1 MDLLKA
7 AIDIDERRKRAAEL
21 VYVEERLSAWAQ
33 WAKEH
38 RDGLGYPSMSL
49 LYRAMRERLGPVDAK
64 RKALE
69 ADRPL
74 TAMGTETRVMREPK
88 VGEIPDPVAE
98 VDVVVSR
105 LPHDLR
111 VVICVDYFAYGP
123 IEARAKKTRWKRARY
138 SQLLESAKYAVYAAL
153 DSRTRSAL

>member
-7 AIDIDERRKRAAEL
+7 AIDIDERRKRADEL
-21 VYVEERLSAWAQ
+21 VYAERRLSAWAE
-33 WAKEH
+33 WAKQH

-49 LYRAMRERLGPVDAK
+49 LYRAMREKRGPVEAK
-64 RKALE
+64 KKA
-69 ADRPL
+69 ADEVAL
-74 TAMGTETRVMREPK
+74 TARGTEMRVSVERK
-88 VGEIPDPVAE
+88 VGEIPDAVAE

-138 SQLLESAKYAVYAAL
+138 SQLLESAKYAVYTAL
-153 DSRTRSAL
+153 DSRTR